1 MQLGHHEQPSLFKVD
16 RQTDRQTGDYC
27 EYYRARRVHIG
38 MSVSAMLSSEQRT
51 STLNRRTIDIDFER
65 SDAEIITT
73 KQHLVGRVR
82 VGLRFKI
89 ENARK
94 SPVTVSVSVQ

>member
-1 MQLGHHEQPSLFKVD
+1 MQLGHDEQPSLFKVH

-82 VGLRFKI
+82 VRFKI